1 MDFLVNGL
9 LHLSTWQLVGATLL
23 LTHIT
28 IASVTIFLHR
38 HQAHNALKLHP
49 VISHF
54 FRFWLWLTT
63 GMVTKEWVAVH
74 RKHHSKCETEEDPH
88 SPQVF
93 GIKKLLLEGRELYT
107 AEAKNKE
114 TLEKYGQGTP
124 DDWLERNVYSRHPFF
139 GIMLMLA
146 VDVTLFGAIGITI
159 FAVQMLWI
167 PVWAAGVINGIG
179 HFWGYRNFETGDAS
193 TNISPW
199 GILIG
204 GEELHNNHH
213 AHAHSARLS
222 NKWWEFD
229 IGWFYIR
236 LLDFIGLAQVKK
248 VAAKIHMDDRKHL
261 IDVET
266 VRAVIRHRFHVMKL
280 YGRMVIK
287 PVVKHECRSADVHAR
302 KIHSKLFRRVR
313 KLMTRED
320 IKLDGTALQTLNDA
334 LKQSKTLE
342 TVYHFKQQLKELW
355 QQSASNQAKRV
366 ERLQQWC
373 VEAEKTGIQALQE
386 FAAYLRTYSLQTA

>member
-1 MDFLVNGL
+1 MEILSFMVNGV
-9 LHLSTWQLVGATLL
+9 LHLSAWEVVIATLI

-38 HQAHNALKLHP
+38 HQSHNALKLHP
-49 VISHF
+49 IVSHF

-63 GMVTKEWVAVH
+63 GMVTKEWVAIH
-74 RKHHSKCETEEDPH
+74 RKHHAKCETEEDPH
-88 SPQVF
+88 SPQVY
-93 GIKKLLLEGRELYT
+93 GIKKLLLEGSELYR
-107 AEAKNKE
+107 AEAKNQE
-114 TLEKYGQGTP
+114 TLDKYGQGTP
-124 DDWLERNVYSRHPFF
+124 DDWLERHVYDRHRYA
-139 GIMLMLA
+139 GVMLMLLLN
-146 VDVTLFGAIGITI
+146 VLLFGVIGITV

-167 PVWAAGVINGIG
+167 PILAAGVINGIG

-193 TNISPW
+193 RNISPW

-236 LLDFIGLAQVKK
+236 VLELIGLAQVKK
-248 VAAKIHMDDRKHL
+248 IAAKIHMIDGKHF

-266 VRAVIRHRFHVMKL
+266 VRAVIRHRFHIMKL
-280 YGRMVIK
+280 YGRKVIK
-287 PVVKHECRSADVHAR
+287 PVVKHERRSADGVA
-302 KIHSKLFRRVR
+302 SKLLRRVR

-320 IKLDGTALQTLNDA
+320 IKLDSHAQQTLNDA
-334 LKQSKTLE
+334 LKHSKTLE

-355 QQSASNQAKRV
+355 QHSATNQAKRV

-373 VEAEKTGIQALQE
+373 IEAEKTGIQALQE
-386 FAAYLRTYSLQTA
+386 FAAYLRSYTLQAA